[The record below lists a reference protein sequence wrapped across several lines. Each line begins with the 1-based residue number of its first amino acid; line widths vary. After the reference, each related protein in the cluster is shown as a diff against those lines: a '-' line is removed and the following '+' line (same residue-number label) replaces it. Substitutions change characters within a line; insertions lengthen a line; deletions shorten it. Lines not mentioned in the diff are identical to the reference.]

1 MAIVSGSRYEYSLVD
16 YFRKDEHGETY
27 PIVFY
32 EFDDLDEISFT
43 THTYKKGE
51 TLQGLSQQYLR
62 TPQLW
67 WTIAEYNPEIT
78 DFVNL
83 SENTV
88 LRIPN
93 V

>member
-16 YFRKDEHGETY
+16 YFRKNEHGDTY

-32 EFDDLDEISFT
+32 EFDNLYNISYI
-43 THTYKKGE
+43 THTYTKGE
-51 TLQGLSQQYLR
+51 TLQGLSQYYLR
-62 TPQLW
+62 TPELW
-67 WTIAEYNPEIT
+67 WTIAEYNPEVT
-78 DFVNL
+78 DFINIP
-83 SENTV
+83 ENTV